1 VIPRFLLPQRWETES
16 VLALIDGKK
25 EDKMDTTIQEIV
37 LESLKGELQSVDLY
51 LVVTEAAS
59 SEGVKRLAQQLAAE
73 EEKHLEQLVDWLEQ
87 DGEPTLQATLREVR
101 LLLGKPSRKL
111 EAVKKWVDQCSQAQ
125 VSDSLQA
132 LLELAI
138 AKEAESISFIGKL
151 ENQVEDSLA
160 RRVLGKIRQDEE
172 RHKHFLEQQY
182 EELLGA
188 GSPVMRGGS
197 VKFRKVD
204 EWEDHRREP
213 GGDEVFLLEAV
224 EVPPDRPRY
233 RRVSWAELT
242 DEEFDALER
251 GETINLKDPGELT
264 EH

>member
-1 VIPRFLLPQRWETES
+1 
-16 VLALIDGKK
+16 
-25 EDKMDTTIQEIV
+25 MDTTIQEIV
-37 LESLKGELQSVDLY
+37 LESLKGELQSADLY
-51 LVVTEAAS
+51 LAVAETAP
-59 SEGVKRLAQQLAAE
+59 SEGVKRLAQQFATE

-87 DGEPTLQATLREVR
+87 ERDPTLQAALQEVR
-101 LLLGKPSRKL
+101 LLLGKPSRKP
-111 EAVKKWVDQCSQAQ
+111 EAVKKWVDQCGQAHIA
-125 VSDSLQA
+125 DSLQA
-132 LLELAI
+132 FLELAI
-138 AKEAESISFIGKL
+138 AKEADSINFIGHL
-151 ENQVEDSLA
+151 EKQVEDPLA

-172 RHKHFLEQQY
+172 RHKHFLEQHY

-188 GSPVMRGGS
+188 GGPMARGGP

-233 RRVSWAELT
+233 RRMSWAELT

-251 GETINLKDPGELT
+251 GETINLKDPGT
-264 EH
+264 D